1 MIKNIL
7 LAILLFT
14 SSQVTAQFKLLND
27 DYLFRKDTGLNY
39 NVYVK
44 NNDTGTS
51 INLVK
56 IYRIE
61 KQGASAANYA
71 ANLSADSTFI
81 VLKDSISS
89 IYTGSFRYFGI
100 NPLNSN
106 IDSAIV
112 SFGKVEIA
120 PEVYPGESNKDNLVN
135 HFDVFAL
142 GMFYGE
148 KGDSRHN
155 LDTNTSFTPKRISD
169 WDKFIGSV
177 NGKFADI
184 DGNSLVNDIDFDK
197 LKLNLGKSIGNY
209 TPKLSDTNSTNTLS
223 IQIQDTIIMPTNTTK
238 LLLPISFKSTGTV
251 NSYGLGYSIRVD
263 NKNTQTNLDTFY
275 PKYNILEN
283 SANFWNDNPKILTLY
298 EKITKPKNSNIAFVR
313 TNGKNGGM
321 GSEVGIVEVVT
332 DEILIGMSASGETI
346 ARLNIYI
353 SDICLIDNLY
363 NTIPCKPISK
373 TVYLKRVKASLQS
386 NQENKF
392 SAYPTHVNSTL
403 LIEKSNSK
411 PQTYF
416 IYNSLGQ
423 IVDLGILRA
432 DKTRLDNISWNAGIY
447 YLKLENS
454 TEVIRLQKQ

>member
-1 MIKNIL
+1 MIKNLL

-14 SSQVTAQFKLLND
+14 SSQVTAQFKLIND

-44 NNDTGTS
+44 NNDTGSS

-61 KQGASAANYA
+61 KQGASASNYTA
-71 ANLSADSTFI
+71 IISADSTFI
-81 VLKDSISS
+81 VLNDSISS

-100 NPLNSN
+100 NPLNSS

-112 SFGKVEIA
+112 SFGKVDIA
-120 PEVYPGESNKDNLVN
+120 PEVYPGETNKDNLVN
-135 HFDVFAL
+135 HFDLFAL

-155 LDTNTSFTPKRISD
+155 LDTNTSFAPKRISD
-169 WDKFIGSV
+169 WDKFIGSL
-177 NGKFADI
+177 NGKYADI
-184 DGNSLVNDIDFDK
+184 DGNSLVNIKDFEK
-197 LKLNLGKSIGNY
+197 LSINLGKSTGNY
-209 TPKLSDTNSTNTLS
+209 IPKLSDTNSTNTLNIRS
-223 IQIQDTIIMPTNTTK
+223 QDTFSLPTDTSKLQIPIIFSSNI
-238 LLLPISFKSTGTV
+238 PI
-251 NSYGLGYSIRVD
+251 NSYGIGFSIRVD
-263 NKNTQTNLDTFY
+263 NRNKLTGIDTFY
-275 PKYNILEN
+275 PKYSVLAEPTK
-283 SANFWNDNPKILTLY
+283 FWNDQPTTLQLID
-298 EKITKPKNSNIAFVR
+298 KVTKPKNSNLAYVR

-321 GSEVGIVEVVT
+321 GSEAGIVEVVT
-332 DEILIGMSASGETI
+332 DEILFGLAATET

-392 SAYPTHVNSTL
+392 SAYPTQVNSTL